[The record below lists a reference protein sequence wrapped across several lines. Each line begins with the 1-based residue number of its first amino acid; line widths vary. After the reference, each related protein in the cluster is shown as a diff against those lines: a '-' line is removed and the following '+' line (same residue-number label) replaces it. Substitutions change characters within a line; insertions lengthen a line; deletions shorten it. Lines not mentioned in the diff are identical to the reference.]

1 MNFFVLLK
9 NASYLGKYFSRS
21 TLIDILFAFKS
32 DTTIPTRQPRLA
44 FLIAARSNTSL
55 ISNSYSFVSGAAGG
69 VPSGAT
75 NVLNVFAEIGCIHWK
90 RFAEVLGEFHV
101 TTLIIVS
108 AVIYMMLVSAV

>member
-1 MNFFVLLK
+1 
-9 NASYLGKYFSRS
+9 
-21 TLIDILFAFKS
+21 
-32 DTTIPTRQPRLA
+32 
-44 FLIAARSNTSL
+44 
-55 ISNSYSFVSGAAGG
+55 VSGAAGG